1 VFRRPM
7 MMMMMPPPPRVAC
20 KSVRG
25 PTTTTTTT
33 TSSLLNA
40 RALDIIYNNNMIY
53 RRRLVDLSRSRLQR
67 CTYSACNIIIIHIG
81 VLCVYNICIVRI
93 RAYTRARRDRC
104 AQSKRKRKIIYYKRL
119 FSARARRV
127 LHFYKFQ
134 NLYYAYISYNNSRY
148 TTDC

>member
-1 VFRRPM
+1 MIICYRVFRRPM
-7 MMMMMPPPPRVAC
+7 MMMMMPPRVAC

-25 PTTTTTTT
+25 PTT

-67 CTYSACNIIIIHIG
+67 STYSACNIIITIHIG

-93 RAYTRARRDRC
+93 RIYARPPRQVR
-104 AQSKRKRKIIYYKRL
+104 SIKTKEE
-119 FSARARRV
+119 
-127 LHFYKFQ
+127 
-134 NLYYAYISYNNSRY
+134 NNIL
-148 TTDC
+148 